1 MSELSR
7 RELLAAGAAIG
18 AAAALGEADR
28 VAAGGGARIVR
39 RIDFQ
44 GQADAEG
51 WGSQWRSVGVAN
63 LRRAGG
69 EGLLEAGSDVFPND
83 PRPVAFAVDAR
94 LRDVEVEASITRPGL
109 ASGVVV
115 RRRGPGAYYCAVYD
129 SERGSLR
136 ILRRFGVDLD
146 ELAAVPAPAVQ
157 EPLTLTL
164 TAAGA
169 HPTTLRAALADATGR
184 SFATAAEDATKRLQR
199 AGDAGVLATADT
211 LFPSERDPVV
221 PSLGN
226 LHLLPWGVQEGQ
238 AFMNTALGQEVVA
251 EIRRRSTAGFRAIE
265 VRSAARPRPTKASI
279 VAATTGVP
287 LAGGARLLVATDV
300 EARVELELSYSSRFD
315 RSWTVPVGRTGPFH
329 ASARAVRGLKEGR
342 RVYWRARAR
351 RRGLES
357 KGPVRSFTVL
367 PQQPSDQRLRVA
379 VASCAAQFGPTFE
392 HLARRRPHA
401 FVWLGDLNYPDTHGP
416 LAQTMSCYAGIWR
429 DFLANPL
436 LGPVLARTAF
446 APQRD
451 DHDYGTQDA
460 NSTNVERYPWVLAP
474 WGALMNRR
482 LHYRF
487 RAGAAE
493 LWVLDQRRHKSDPA
507 LPDTPDKTLLGTA
520 QRRWLLRTLAASDAR
535 FKVICSPTTVFMAA
549 NARDGNWGSGFT
561 AERDLI
567 LEHVRRRVSGTTIF
581 LTGDTHLT
589 GVLDAPGRFEARA
602 APLGIPT
609 PNDVTLV
616 DPLAAS
622 RLGGQPDIA
631 YADDRNHFTLLEVR
645 GRGSEATLD
654 LRLVRE
660 DGATPYE
667 RSFRQGS

>member
-1 MSELSR
+1 MGELSR
-7 RELLAAGAAIG
+7 RELLAAGATAG
-18 AAAALGEADR
+18 AALALGEAQG
-28 VAAGGGARIVR
+28 VAAPAGARVVR

-44 GQADAEG
+44 GQADAAG
-51 WGSQWRSVGVAN
+51 WGPQWRMVGVAN
-63 LRRAGG
+63 LRRAAG
-69 EGLLEAGSDVFPND
+69 EGVLEAGSDVFPND

-94 LRDVEVEASITRPGL
+94 LRDVETDAVITRPGL

-115 RRRGPGAYYCAVYD
+115 RRRGPGAYYCAIYD
-129 SERGSLR
+129 TERGALR

-146 ELAAVPAPAVQ
+146 ELASVPAPAVQ
-157 EPLTLTL
+157 TPVTLTL
-164 TAAGA
+164 TATGA
-169 HPTTLRAALADATGR
+169 RPTSLRATLVDALGR
-184 SFATAAEDATKRLQR
+184 SFTTAADDATKRLQR

-221 PSLGN
+221 PALGN

-265 VRSAARPRPTKASI
+265 IRSAQRPRPTKASI

-300 EARVELELSYSSRFD
+300 EARIEIELSYSARFD

-329 ASARAVRGLKEGR
+329 AGGRSVRGLREGR
-342 RVYWRARAR
+342 RVYWRARVR
-351 RRGLES
+351 RKGRES

-367 PQQPSDQRLRVA
+367 PQRPSDQRLRVA

-416 LAQTMSCYAGIWR
+416 LAQTTGCYAGIWR

-436 LGPVLARTAF
+436 LEPVLARTAF

-460 NSTNVERYPWVLAP
+460 NSTNIDGFPWVLAP
-474 WGALMNRR
+474 WRALMNPR

-507 LPDTPDKTLLGTA
+507 LPDTLDKTLLGTA
-520 QRRWLLRTLAASDAR
+520 QRRWLMRTLAASDAR

-549 NARDGNWGSGFT
+549 NARDGNWAAGFA
-561 AERDLI
+561 AERELI
-567 LEHVRRRVSGTTIF
+567 LEHLHRRVSGTTIF

-589 GVLDAPGRFEARA
+589 AVHEADGHFEARA

-622 RLGGQPDIA
+622 KLRSQPGIA
-631 YADDRNHFTLLEVR
+631 YADDRCHFTLLEVQ
-645 GRGSEATLD
+645 GRGSEAALD

-660 DGATPYE
+660 DGTTPYE
-667 RSFRQGS
+667 RRFR